1 MKLKLT
7 LSALS
12 MAVLAGCVSTSN
24 SPQDIDTAYNSIND
38 AQLRAHI
45 KTLASDEFGGRAPS
59 TKGEEL
65 TLAYLTKHF
74 KALGYQPGNGNSFL
88 QEVPLVSLEA
98 DPNMTLTIGGKN
110 YEYKKDMVMG
120 SSVSV
125 NSSQSKIQSWF
136 LLAMA

>member
-12 MAVLAGCVSTSN
+12 MAVLAGCMTTAN
-24 SPQDIDTAYNSIND
+24 TTDDLDTAYNSIND

-74 KALGYQPGNGNSFL
+74 KALGYEPGNGNSFL

-98 DPNMTLTIGGKN
+98 DPNMSLEIVVKATNT
-110 YEYKKDMVMG
+110 KKT
-120 SSVSV
+120 
-125 NSSQSKIQSWF
+125 W
-136 LLAMA
+136 